1 MEKGVI
7 KMKME
12 EYRGPKIT
20 IIEDPKPKKR
30 RRPQRPKKVRDFS
43 NTKYVSPVKPNPR
56 ELEWFLYRT
65 TGKRYK

>member
-1 MEKGVI
+1 
-7 KMKME
+7 MKL
-12 EYRGPKIT
+12 T
-20 IIEDPKPKKR
+20 IIPDEAPKKR

-43 NTKYVSPVKPNPR
+43 DTKYVSPVKPKPR